1 MIRKTLLSA
10 SICTILGLGASAAPA
25 AISKTIPQKFELS
38 AGPSLTRPQVNP
50 TLLQRPIKP
59 IGPIGGDDP
68 SIGENLKIPGNDPLV
83 DPAGVVHSAVLKD
96 AAIGKYSSSRLTR
109 ENFSTVPRDYKKPD
123 PDKTRPPEKIHPG
136 LAKLLAGADPNQVE
150 TVVINFRDDLTIPR
164 FPLPAAEGGSREK
177 QLKQAE
183 ELVRQIKQQRA
194 QGYEKLAE
202 QLNGRYGIEMK
213 DTFWLINAVVAKAP
227 LSSIKELAA
236 RDDVMYVE
244 LENDGSKPPADSVA
258 EGRSQMHTDPYFNL
272 GQTSGYIGLLDT
284 GLRFTHTLF
293 DSPSNIDFRYDCTD
307 GTCNNTPDP
316 TDDCWNH
323 GTSTAAIISGN
334 NNLGNDYR
342 GVTGVTLDSFK
353 VYPAGC
359 GGLNTTASVK
369 AFEKAV
375 AVLDRVIVAEMQG
388 GGSATSS
395 ISTAADAAFD
405 AGAVIIAA
413 NGNFGPNASTVNAPA
428 NAHKVLGIG
437 GYLIDTLAQYNNQ
450 SRGPAGDGRVKP
462 DVQAPT
468 WSRTASNA
476 SDTANRIFT
485 GTSGA
490 TPYGAGAAALTRNW
504 MRGIN
509 FSIDPGHVYARMIL
523 AGQDPYPFDNTVG
536 AGKIVLGTGGHAWWG
551 KVVVGNHV
559 TVEIPINVSS
569 GKGKIEGSLWWPEDA
584 ADSHA
589 DIDLK
594 LVDPNGVVRDSSISV
609 NSVFERTRF
618 TASNLQSG
626 TWKVRIYGWSVP
638 GSSQTVY
645 WSARTR

>member
-10 SICTILGLGASAAPA
+10 SICTILGVGLSVAPPA
-25 AISKTIPQKFELS
+25 FSKTVPQKFDLS
-38 AGPSLTRPQVNP
+38 AATSLTRPLVVP
-50 TLLQRPIKP
+50 TLSQRPIKP
-59 IGPIGGDDP
+59 VGPVGGDDP
-68 SIGENLKIPGNDPLV
+68 SIGENFENPAKGSLV
-83 DPAGVVHSAVLKD
+83 DPSGVVHSAVLND
-96 AAIGKYSSSRLTR
+96 AKIEKYSATRLSR
-109 ENFSTVPRDYKKPD
+109 EDFSTVPREYKKPD
-123 PDKTRPPEKIHPG
+123 PGKTQPPGKIHPG
-136 LAKLLAGADPNQVE
+136 LEKLMANADPNQVE
-150 TVVINFRDDLTIPR
+150 TIVINFRDNVTIPR
-164 FPLPAAEGGSREK
+164 FPLPPGDGKNRDE

-183 ELVRQIKQQRA
+183 KLVASIKRQRA
-194 QGYEKLAE
+194 QSYDKLAE
-202 QLNGRYGIEMK
+202 QLNGRYGIETV

-227 LSSIKELAA
+227 LGSIKELVS
-236 RDDVMYVE
+236 RDDVLYVE

-258 EGRSQMHTDPYFNL
+258 EARSQLHTDPYFNL
-272 GQTSGYIGLLDT
+272 GQTGGYIGLLDT
-284 GLRFTHTLF
+284 GMRFTHTLF
-293 DSPSNIDFRYDCTD
+293 NSPSNIDFRFDCTD

-323 GTSTAAIISGN
+323 GTSTAAIVTGN

-342 GVTGVTLDSFK
+342 GVTGITLDSFK
-353 VYPAGC
+353 VYPASC
-359 GGLNTTASVK
+359 GGLNSTASVK

-388 GGSATSS
+388 GGNATSS

-413 NGNFGPNASTVNAPA
+413 NGNNGPNASTVNAPA

-437 GYLIDTLAQYNNQ
+437 GYMVDTLAQYNNQ

-468 WSRTASNA
+468 WSRTAGNA
-476 SDTANRIFT
+476 SDTATRVFT

-509 FSIDPGHVYARMIL
+509 FSIDPGHVYSRMIL
-523 AGQDPYPFDNTVG
+523 AGQDPYPFNNTAG

-551 KVVVGNHV
+551 KVTVGNHV

-569 GKGKIEGSLWWPEDA
+569 GKGKIEGALWWPEKA
-584 ADSHA
+584 SDSHS

-594 LVDPNGVVRDSSISV
+594 LVDPNGTVRDSSISV
-609 NSVFERTRF
+609 NSVFERARF
-618 TASNLQSG
+618 TASNLQPG

-638 GSSQTVY
+638 RGNQSVY